1 MNAKQLCCCSINCR
15 QPALIP
21 CELSAC
27 VPEPTPD
34 HLSLQRVRMN
44 NSPNQKAIQRG
55 VPMNLPRSAS
65 SSSLPLAHRS
75 KLHYAIKDC
84 SAKQNELKA
93 ILRLNMHE
101 VLSL

>member
-1 MNAKQLCCCSINCR
+1 MNAKQLRCCSINCR
-15 QPALIP
+15 QPALIL
-21 CELSAC
+21 C
-27 VPEPTPD
+27 EPTPD

-75 KLHYAIKDC
+75 ELHYAIKDC